1 MKYKLT
7 GIVDKPYDQTKER
20 KSTHIIIIIANY
32 KNPNP
37 NFPKDGHNIK
47 KI

>member
-7 GIVDKPYDQTKER
+7 GIVVKPYDQKKER
-20 KSTHIIIIIANY
+20 KSTHIIIIANY

-37 NFPKDGHNIK
+37 NSPKDGHSM
-47 KI
+47 KII